1 MEKQNGNRQFNDII
15 KLSHEKSGYHNFSC
29 TNPVSHPE
37 EIWEQCFQLGFW
49 FTFLNTD
56 KILLIYI
63 ILHTFSHFF
72 SAAYDVLLNRTQGSS
87 LFT

>member
-1 MEKQNGNRQFNDII
+1 MEKQNGNRQFNCII
-15 KLSHEKSGYHNFSC
+15 KLSHEKSGYHNFNC
-29 TNPVSHPE
+29 KNPVPHPE

-72 SAAYDVLLNRTQGSS
+72 SAAYVLLNRIQGSS
-87 LFT
+87 LLT